1 MTLLIFIVFYFAAAD
16 FYSLSYYLASTPYL
30 MGESDSKTIFDWG
43 KSEYIELISNGIKEI
58 LWTR

>member
-30 MGESDSKTIFDWG
+30 MGESDSKTIFDGG
-43 KSEYIELISNGIKEI
+43 KSEYIELISNGIK
-58 LWTR
+58 